1 MICIG
6 DYMINIGLTGW
17 GDHDTLYTDLQ
28 RKSDKLIT
36 YGSHFL
42 TVELDATYYSIQPE
56 RNINKWIKETPDNF
70 KFIVKIHQA
79 LTGHAHV
86 EDFAQTRLQLINE
99 FNQMIIPLIKIG
111 KLAMVLIQF
120 PPWFDCN
127 TKNINYILYLK
138 KYLIEMP
145 LAIEFRHQSWFTKE
159 MTEHT
164 LTFLHD
170 NDFIHSVCDEPQSG
184 TGSIPLVN
192 RVTHTISLMRFHGR
206 NIAGWMKKDLS
217 DQEWRDVRYLYNYND
232 KELTELSQYIQILNH
247 KAKEVYVVFNN
258 NSGGHAANNAKKM
271 IEILN
276 IQYTGLNAQQLKL
289 F

>member
-99 FNQMIIPLIKIG
+99 FNQMMIPLIKVG

-206 NIAGWMKKDLS
+206 NIAGWTKKDLS

>member
-99 FNQMIIPLIKIG
+99 FNQMIIPLIKVG

-206 NIAGWMKKDLS
+206 NIAGWTKKDLS